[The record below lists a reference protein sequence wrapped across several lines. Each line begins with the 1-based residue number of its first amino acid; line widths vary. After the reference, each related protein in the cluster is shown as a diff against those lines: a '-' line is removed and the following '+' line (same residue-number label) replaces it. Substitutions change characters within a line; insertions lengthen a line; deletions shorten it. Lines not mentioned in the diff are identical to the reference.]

1 MVAIGQL
8 SLHKRREQHLEQ
20 QAKMPVAS
28 IALYRFHL
36 MTTSAPIQGKFVTGS
51 TLKHVLGMTASGSV
65 GLIAVFAVDLLNLFY
80 ISMLGQKE
88 LAAAVGYAATLLFF
102 VVSLSIGL
110 AIAVSALTSRAL
122 GQGNREKAK
131 RLAGASLVLMT
142 ASLALGAL
150 LLYPFLGSLLK
161 VLGATG
167 VTADLALRFC
177 TWVLPSMPLLG
188 AGMCL
193 SALLRALGDGKR
205 AMYVTLSA
213 AAAVAVLDPLFI
225 FGFGWGLDGAAL
237 ATGLARAVMV
247 CVGLYGLVRVH
258 HLLAKPGADLM
269 VEAAKPFFAIG
280 LPSVMTQLATPVG
293 NAFVTAAIA
302 PFGDSAVAGWAIVGR
317 IIPVAFAA
325 LYGLSGAVGPILGQ
339 NLGAGRYDRL
349 RSTMSDSLK
358 FVVVYVLVVWLLMA
372 LLSGVIAD
380 VFGATG
386 EGRILIV
393 FFCQFVAAS
402 FVFNGAVYVANAAFN
417 NLGFALYSTAL
428 NWGRATLGVAP
439 FIWLGGHY
447 FGMKGV
453 LAGYGLGVVLFG
465 VVGAWGCFKVL
476 DQLEKRHATS
486 K

>member
-1 MVAIGQL
+1 
-8 SLHKRREQHLEQ
+8 
-20 QAKMPVAS
+20 
-28 IALYRFHL
+28 

-51 TLKHVLGMTASGSV
+51 TLKHVLNMTAAGSI
-65 GLIAVFAVDLLNLFY
+65 GLIAVFAVDLLNLLY
-80 ISMLGQKE
+80 ISLLGQKE
-88 LAAAVGYAATLLFF
+88 LAAAVGYAGTLLFF
-102 VVSLSIGL
+102 MVSLSIGL
-110 AIAVSALTSRAL
+110 AIAVSALVSRAL
-122 GQGNREKAK
+122 GRGDREKAK
-131 RLAGASLVLMT
+131 HLAGASLVLMVG
-142 ASLALGAL
+142 SMVLGAL

-161 VLGATG
+161 ALGATG
-167 VTADLALRFC
+167 VTAELALRFC
-177 TWVLPSMPLLG
+177 GWVLPSMPLLG
-188 AGMCL
+188 AGMCMN
-193 SALLRALGDGKR
+193 ALLRALGDGRR

-213 AAAVAVLDPLFI
+213 AFAVAVLDPLFI

-237 ATGLARAVMV
+237 ATGLARVVMV
-247 CVGLYGLVRVH
+247 CVGLYGLLRIH
-258 HLLAKPGADLM
+258 KLLARPSAGLLL
-269 VEAAKPFFAIG
+269 ETTQPFFAIG
-280 LPSVMTQLATPVG
+280 VPSVLTQVATPVG

-325 LYGLSGAVGPILGQ
+325 LYGLSSAVGPILGQ

-386 EGRILIV
+386 EGRTVIL
-393 FFCQFVAAS
+393 FFCHFVAAS
-402 FVFNGAVYVANAAFN
+402 FVFNGAVFVANAAFN

-439 FIWLGGHY
+439 FIWVGGHFY
-447 FGMKGV
+447 GMKGV

-465 VVGAWGCFKVL
+465 IVGAWGCFKVL
-476 DQLEKRHATS
+476 EQLEKQHAS
-486 K
+486 